1 MKKLLVAVVASMLGL
16 ASLSL
21 HAEEVKL
28 NDQDRSEL
36 RQRADS
42 LRQDNALGRGRDD
55 SMGRSTGATDRP
67 MKAKHTR
74 KHNRKHTKRGGARPR
89 A

>member
-1 MKKLLVAVVASMLGL
+1 MNKLLVAVVASMLGL
-16 ASLSL
+16 ASISL
-21 HAEEVKL
+21 YAEEVKL
-28 NDQDRSEL
+28 TDQDRSEL

-55 SMGRSTGATDRP
+55 NMGRSMRATDRP
-67 MKAKHTR
+67 VKAKHTK
-74 KHNRKHTKRGGARPR
+74 KHNRKHTKRGSSKPR

>member
-1 MKKLLVAVVASMLGL
+1 MKKLLVAVAASMLGL
-16 ASLSL
+16 ASISL
-21 HAEEVKL
+21 YAEEVKL
-28 NDQDRSEL
+28 TDQDRSEL

-55 SMGRSTGATDRP
+55 NMQRSTGATDRP

-74 KHNRKHTKRGGARPR
+74 KHNRKHTKRGASRPR